1 MDKKITEDLLA
12 VDLQDYYHAL
22 NKRDKG
28 KLLHYLMDKY
38 GMAYT
43 TIINKFAGR
52 LEMSK
57 ADIVLFNLAVNDES
71 LWKKYSSTPVLK
83 DRSITRKMGMI
94 RSGSPS
100 SQRLSNR

>member
-1 MDKKITEDLLA
+1 MEVSNFVFIFATNLINKNEMDKKNTEDLLA

-22 NKRDKG
+22 KKRDKG
-28 KLLHYLMDKY
+28 KLLHFLMDKY

-71 LWKKYSSTPVLK
+71 LWKK
-83 DRSITRKMGMI
+83 
-94 RSGSPS
+94 
-100 SQRLSNR
+100 